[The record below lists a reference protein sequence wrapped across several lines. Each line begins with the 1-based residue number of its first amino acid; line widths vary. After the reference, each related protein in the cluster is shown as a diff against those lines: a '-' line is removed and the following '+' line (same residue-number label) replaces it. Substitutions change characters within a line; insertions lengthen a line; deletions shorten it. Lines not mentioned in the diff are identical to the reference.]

1 MTNTPS
7 TEKRQKVSELEPF
20 NKRNLDLTKFKPDL
34 TGKQL
39 QSLFALPGDAAGFPI
54 FFHAIETL
62 SVTKTVGNG
71 RTNLTFVRPTIV
83 QADAT
88 VPFAGFDRTVSPT
101 RNPAIQ
107 MHFEP
112 SAYGITTVASYLMI
126 FTIECFG
133 QSTFRLE
140 GFAGAGTL
148 SNNGTKVL
156 SGQKTVTLVFNN
168 VPPSEQIFGFLEQTA
183 GERWNWVS
191 VQARFPFPVVAS
203 F

>member
-7 TEKRQKVSELEPF
+7 TEKRQRVSELEPF
-20 NKRNLDLTKFKPDL
+20 SKRNLDLTKFKPDL
-34 TGKQL
+34 TPKQL
-39 QSLFALPGDAAGFPI
+39 QTLFALPGAGAGFPI
-54 FFHAIETL
+54 FFFPIETL
-62 SVTKTVGNG
+62 SVSRTVGRG

-88 VPFAGFDRTVSPT
+88 APFAGFDRTLSPT

-112 SAYGITTVASYLMI
+112 SAYGITSVASYLMI
-126 FTIECFG
+126 FAVECFG
-133 QSTFRLE
+133 QSTFQLE

-156 SGQKTVTLVFNN
+156 TGQKTVTLGFNN

-183 GERWNWVS
+183 GERWNWIS
-191 VQARFPFPVVAS
+191 VQARFPFPVIAS
-203 F
+203 

>member
-1 MTNTPS
+1 
-7 TEKRQKVSELEPF
+7 
-20 NKRNLDLTKFKPDL
+20 
-34 TGKQL
+34 
-39 QSLFALPGDAAGFPI
+39 
-54 FFHAIETL
+54 
-62 SVTKTVGNG
+62 VGHG

-83 QADAT
+83 QVDGTA
-88 VPFAGFDRTVSPT
+88 PFAGFDRTVSPT

-126 FTIECFG
+126 CSIECFG
-133 QSTFRLE
+133 QSTFQLE

-156 SGQKTVTLVFNN
+156 NGQKTVTLVFNN

-183 GERWNWVS
+183 VS
-191 VQARFPFPVVAS
+191 AGTGSQFRPVFPFRS
-203 F
+203 